1 MSKETE
7 RKNEKY
13 PVELPSRSNE
23 TERSPI
29 VDVTENEIYPL
40 EFSHSGL
47 NMRHQSG
54 VHIKSFNDIS
64 EVIATEI
71 EPGMEEQTTREL

>member
-1 MSKETE
+1 MRKETE

-29 VDVTENEIYPL
+29 VDVIENEIYPL
-40 EFSHSGL
+40 EFSHSGS
-47 NMRHQSG
+47 MRHQSG
-54 VHIKSFNDIS
+54 VHIQSFDNIS

-71 EPGMEEQTTREL
+71 EPDTEGRTTREL